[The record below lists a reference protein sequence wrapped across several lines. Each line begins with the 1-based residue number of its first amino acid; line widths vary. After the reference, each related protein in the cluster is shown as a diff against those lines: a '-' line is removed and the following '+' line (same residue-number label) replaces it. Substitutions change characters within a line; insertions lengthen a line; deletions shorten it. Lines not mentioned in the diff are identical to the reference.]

1 MRYDPYEILEIKR
14 DAAIKDIKKAY
25 RRLAQRYH
33 PDVNPFDPLADRI
46 FSDINEAYRTL
57 MEAKQKQLKYPQSHP
72 QRSVRPKYSYVKT
85 PREEKFRGYKWK
97 EERFEYRLAL
107 QLTWGMLSKPLSTT
121 RYILKERPQRIDQP
135 LLLVI
140 AFSLGCAIPY
150 WLTLMVQELNGKG
163 WAFNQFPF
171 ENLLFFGFLLTIP
184 VYCGL
189 LIFSTLLDYGARRLG
204 GRCSDIWDIYLIGSF
219 AFLPLIFIL
228 PTQFVWA
235 LIDLTMSGRIA
246 LYGSCLTTFTFI
258 LWSMSLFFLGIR
270 EVYRLERGKSLIIV
284 TTVFSLLIFIIF
296 LLLWGLWGQ
305 TPH

>member
-1 MRYDPYEILEIKR
+1 MKYDPYEILEIKR
-14 DAAIKDIKKAY
+14 GAAIKDIKKAY

-33 PDVNPFDPLADRI
+33 PDVNPFDPMADRI
-46 FSDINEAYRTL
+46 FSDINEAYHTL
-57 MEAKQKQLKYPQSHP
+57 MEAKKKQLKYPQSHP
-72 QRSVRPKYSYVKT
+72 QRSVRPKYSYAKT
-85 PREEKFRGYKWK
+85 PREEEFRGYKW
-97 EERFEYRLAL
+97 EEEKFEYRLAL
-107 QLTWGMLSKPLSTT
+107 QLTWGMLSKPLSTI

-140 AFSLGCAIPY
+140 AFSLGWAIPY
-150 WLTLMVQELNGKG
+150 WLTLLVPKPSEAYAVSQSPY
-163 WAFNQFPF
+163 Q
-171 ENLLFFGFLLTIP
+171 NLIIGFLLVIP

-228 PTQFVWA
+228 LTQFVWA

-246 LYGSCLTTFTFI
+246 LYGSCLTTFAFI
-258 LWSMSLFFLGIR
+258 LWSMALFFLGIR
-270 EVYRLERGKSLIIV
+270 EVYHLERGKSLIIV
-284 TTVFSLLIFIIF
+284 TTIFSPLIFIIL

-305 TPH
+305 TPPR